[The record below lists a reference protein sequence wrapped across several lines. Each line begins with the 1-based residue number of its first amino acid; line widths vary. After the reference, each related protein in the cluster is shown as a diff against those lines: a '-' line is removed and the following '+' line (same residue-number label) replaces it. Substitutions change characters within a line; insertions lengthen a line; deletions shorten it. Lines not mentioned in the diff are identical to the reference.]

1 MGWFKR
7 SNAPVKLHI
16 GAGDKRLEGWVNVDL
31 KRLPGVDVVA
41 DVTKGLDFEN
51 VEAVFAEHFLEH
63 LAVTD
68 ALAFLTES
76 HRVLEDGG
84 WIRLSTPNLDWVWLT
99 HYRLDAEP
107 GEKQLMAVRL
117 NRAFRAWGHQFVWN
131 RETLGWALAA
141 AGFTD
146 LRWCRYGE
154 SELPIFRGLERHET
168 YGDSPEMPH
177 VLIVE
182 ARKGAAQPAELA
194 RLRALLHDE
203 LLVHLAG

>member
-1 MGWFKR
+1 MAWFKG
-7 SNAPVKLHI
+7 SKAPVKLHI

-63 LAVTD
+63 LSVSD
-68 ALAFLTES
+68 ALNFLREA
-76 HRVLEDGG
+76 HRVLRDGG
-84 WIRLSTPNLDWVWLT
+84 WLRLSTPNLDWVWLT

-107 GEKQLMAVRL
+107 ADKELMAVRL
-117 NRAFRAWGHQFVWN
+117 NRAFCGWGHQFVWN
-131 RETLGWALAA
+131 REFLSRALVA
-141 AGFTD
+141 AGFTG

-154 SELPIFRGLERHET
+154 SELELFQGLERHET

-182 ARKGAAQPAELA
+182 ASKGTADPKELA
-194 RLRALLHDE
+194 RLAGLLHDE
-203 LLVHLAG
+203 FLVHLAG